1 VAGVAVSHGEAMAV
15 SDPAAARAADDL
27 YRTHAADVYRYALA
41 VLGQPADAEDVT
53 QTTFLRAYR
62 SLERGVR
69 PRKPASWLLTIASNV
84 LKERFRKERSRA
96 TEALVDDPAADEAVG
111 DDETPTI
118 GELLA
123 ALRVIPP
130 LQRQA
135 IVLREFEGRSYAEIA
150 EILGVTT
157 SALETLLFRARRSL
171 AEELQSRVTCADAQL
186 SLSRAADGRLGRK
199 ERRRLRE
206 HLEEC
211 AECAHFARIQQ
222 RHRRAFRGLALVP
235 VPVSIGLFRGLD
247 TPTAAAAALTPAAAT
262 GASSV
267 GGILGSTVALKAATV
282 VTAATVAG
290 GVGVVGATNVEPAPP
305 QSVPVRADVKPQPTG
320 RVARPIAPVPV
331 ARRSNDR
338 AQTNGKAIGRADRPA
353 VRAAQ
358 PGKLRAAI
366 PDRSRAPGVVVVP
379 KAPSAGPRSTS
390 RGNDASRA
398 HAPMRGRPSRVAPG
412 RQIRSERPKPA
423 PGPRQMRAA
432 PRGATPVN
440 GPPPGKAS
448 DRGGKEK
455 RRP

>member
-1 VAGVAVSHGEAMAV
+1 MAV

-27 YRTHAADVYRYALA
+27 YRTYAGDVYRYALA

-53 QTTFLRAYR
+53 QTTFLKAYR

-69 PRKPASWLLTIASNV
+69 PRKPTSWLLTIASNV
-84 LKERFRKERSRA
+84 LKERFRSERSRA
-96 TEALVDDPAADEAVG
+96 TETLLDDRIADEAAG

-171 AEELQSRVTCADAQL
+171 AEELQSRLSCTDAQL
-186 SLSRAADGRLGRK
+186 GLSRAADGRLGRK

-211 AECAHFARIQQ
+211 AECARFARIQQ

-235 VPVSIGLFRGLD
+235 IPVSIGLLRGLE
-247 TPTAAAAALTPAAAT
+247 TPTAVAAAMTPAAAT
-262 GASSV
+262 GASSA
-267 GGILGSTVALKAATV
+267 GGILGGAVALKAAAI

-290 GVGVVGATNVEPAPP
+290 GVGVVGGTNVEPTKRPG
-305 QSVPVRADVKPQPTG
+305 VPVRAEGAPERAGGVAQPAVPVPDRRVARARNNPAQGNGWPNAGRPVVPTTPPGRVGGARLGGLQGSGVASNEPPQGPQSKPRGRGTPSAQPPAASRPIRVVPGGEARPSASTTGERPSASEQRDRAQPRGPAAPGGGPTG
-320 RVARPIAPVPV
+320 RRA
-331 ARRSNDR
+331 SNGG
-338 AQTNGKAIGRADRPA
+338 AKG
-353 VRAAQ
+353 
-358 PGKLRAAI
+358 
-366 PDRSRAPGVVVVP
+366 
-379 KAPSAGPRSTS
+379 PSEP
-390 RGNDASRA
+390 
-398 HAPMRGRPSRVAPG
+398 
-412 RQIRSERPKPA
+412 
-423 PGPRQMRAA
+423 
-432 PRGATPVN
+432 
-440 GPPPGKAS
+440 
-448 DRGGKEK
+448 
-455 RRP
+455 